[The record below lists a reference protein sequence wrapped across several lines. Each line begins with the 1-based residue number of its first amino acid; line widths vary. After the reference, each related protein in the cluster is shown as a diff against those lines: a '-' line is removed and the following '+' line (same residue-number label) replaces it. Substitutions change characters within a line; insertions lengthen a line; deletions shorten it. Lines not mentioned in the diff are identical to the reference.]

1 MDSYFLDTE
10 TNITFLFQGPKGPD
24 GKPGKPGLP
33 GPAGPPGP
41 PGLSG
46 VSLMFSPVSFLI
58 NGVLNCTDL
67 ERISISVSH

>member
-1 MDSYFLDTE
+1 MSWSELALSSRMDSYSEHSE
-10 TNITFLFQGPKGPD
+10 TDINFLFQGPKGPD

-46 VSLMFSPVSFLI
+46 VSLFTCLV
-58 NGVLNCTDL
+58 
-67 ERISISVSH
+67 